1 MYAYGLGGSFND
13 FQIGKASKFYIS
25 MLLEDFRLCEQFAVG
40 LSIFMTVGLES
51 NNGLCKDQVF
61 DWTNRNLFFSQSLLR
76 QRLEVYTSELMNNN
90 FKLYTD
96 LSDEITVFNSAKVY
110 DDFNIDDHK
119 HETDARAKRFG
130 AETACNGTCT
140 VCNGLFSS
148 DSVQPLELFAT
159 EGRFNCKGS
168 EKLIAFLK
176 QHKVNKLPL
185 SYIFSKHLR
194 MDLQKNLCLACTRIF
209 LFLVALFQDK
219 VNSLAWLK

>member
-1 MYAYGLGGSFND
+1 MEVGVDDVGIGVVCDLFSKLVYAYGLGGSFND

-40 LSIFMTVGLES
+40 LSIFMAEGLES
-51 NNGLCKDQVF
+51 NNRLCKDQVF

-76 QRLEVYTSELMNNN
+76 QRLEVYISELMNDN
-90 FKLYTD
+90 FKL
-96 LSDEITVFNSAKVY
+96 
-110 DDFNIDDHK
+110 DDFNIYDHK
-119 HETDARAKRFG
+119 HETDAWAKRFG

-159 EGRFNCKGS
+159 EGRFEGS
-168 EKLIAFLK
+168 EK
-176 QHKVNKLPL
+176 
-185 SYIFSKHLR
+185 
-194 MDLQKNLCLACTRIF
+194 
-209 LFLVALFQDK
+209 FQDK